1 MKWHTQ
7 YFSFVDVLFSL
18 RMAGGLCYI
27 AQTRRP
33 AQMMA
38 PVMSRSM
45 RQ

>member
-7 YFSFVDVLFSL
+7 YFSFVYVLFSL
-18 RMAGGLCYI
+18 QQGGLRYI

-33 AQMMA
+33 AQMMT